1 METTRTESTPRTTR
15 KSLRALGLMALST
28 LACRMTDFMFTDD
41 PLMNVAR
48 GGAGSALL
56 MAEIFGTKWIKNALT
71 SDTDMGKA
79 VGKLALSVAVPLM
92 GAALSYEYPIASYA
106 LFYVPILSALAWGM
120 RRD

>member
-1 METTRTESTPRTTR
+1 MS
-15 KSLRALGLMALST
+15 
-28 LACRMTDFMFTDD
+28 DVMFTND

-71 SDTDMGKA
+71 TDTDMGKA
-79 VGKLALSVAVPLM
+79 LGKLALSVAVPLM